1 LNQKVQKSPGNAN
14 LLSQL
19 AVVDALLNDKEAAT
33 YAAKRAVEILPVSRD
48 AKDGPGLLTN
58 LAVVYAWSSELD
70 NAFKTINLGIEVAPH
85 ARRTAG
91 TRSTM

>member
-1 LNQKVQKSPGNAN
+1 MNQKVQKSPGNAN

-19 AVVDALLNDKEAAT
+19 AVVDADKEAAT

-70 NAFKTINLGIEVAPH
+70 NAFKTINLGIEVAPP